1 MTRIEVNGEPREVA
15 ATTLVALLAELGLA
29 EARVATAVNGSFVPA
44 SIRAQREITAGDRVE
59 ILSPMQGG

>member
-1 MTRIEVNGEPREVA
+1 MTRIEVNGETHEVT
-15 ATTLVALLAELGLA
+15 ATTLAALLAELGLA

-44 SIRAQREITAGDRVE
+44 TTRATRAIMAGDRVE

>member
-1 MTRIEVNGEPREVA
+1 MTRIEVNGETREVTA
-15 ATTLVALLAELGLA
+15 ITLAALLAELGLA

-44 SIRAQREITAGDRVE
+44 TTRAARAITAGDRVE

>member
-15 ATTLVALLAELGLA
+15 ATTLATLLAELGLA

-44 SIRAQREITAGDRVE
+44 GTRAQRAIMAGDRVE